1 MQYVWCNREQCRIPT
16 FRCLLCNMGCY
27 SIRGDPDGAAQA
39 LEILLKS
46 GKYKERLVMK
56 RKVRTTAEALP
67 VELENESNG
76 GRQGA
81 EEEPGKAREGDLF
94 LLENGKLH
102 PFNADDYTESI
113 LYQMVESFSVECK
126 LVRPED
132 PANLI
137 YDGKRPSKKT
147 VPIVLAKNGES
158 LLLESWEAL
167 EAKPEQLA
175 NVHEVIGAM
184 PVKQVFVLK
193 KN

>member
-1 MQYVWCNREQCRIPT
+1 
-16 FRCLLCNMGCY
+16 
-27 SIRGDPDGAAQA
+27 
-39 LEILLKS
+39 
-46 GKYKERLVMK
+46 MK
-56 RKVRTTAEALP
+56 RKEKTAAKELP
-67 VELENESNG
+67 AELEDASNSDQKG
-76 GRQGA
+76 P
-81 EEEPGKAREGDLF
+81 EEGPAKAREGDLF
-94 LLENGKLH
+94 LLENGKLQ
-102 PFNADDYTESI
+102 PFSTDNYTESI
-113 LYQMVESFSVECK
+113 LYQMVESYSVECK

-147 VPIVLAKNGES
+147 LPIVLTKSGES

-175 NVHEVIGAM
+175 NADEVIGAM